1 LINTSLQQLAAA
13 LGGEVSGNQILAPG
27 PNHGPKDRSLSV
39 RLSDSAPEGFVVHS
53 FAGDD
58 PLACRDHVRQ
68 VGYGVPRWEP
78 QKSGSSGT
86 GAISRMSRR
95 VSRNLPETE
104 RAGVQSLNTAKP
116 TAKAGS
122 PPAEYIYKLADGT
135 PYLRVKRTP
144 EKEFYQS
151 HWNGSGWQNRAPDG
165 PKIPYRLPDLIEA
178 ASNGVMDVVVVEGE
192 KDADNLA
199 ALGFI
204 ATTNS
209 GGADAGT
216 GTKFTPELAE
226 WFKDRNV
233 YVLPDNDEPGE
244 RHATQVVETLRP
256 VAKSIRVVR
265 LPGLPDKGDVSD
277 WIEAGGTADELADLL
292 GRAPEIKDEA
302 PASRFK
308 FETFSDLQSLPPAEY
323 LMDGWIP
330 ERSVGLLYGRWGT
343 GKSFLGFDWCLHLA
357 FGRPDWHGAKLPGV
371 PCDVLIIAREGH
383 AGFVKRVNAFMQY
396 HGITEQPTNLRF
408 MRSSIS
414 FLDETAFPAL
424 KEAIKALDQPF
435 RFVLVDTVGRVL
447 PGADMAK
454 EAPITLFMERLQ
466 QVGEITGGTAVGVH
480 HENKAGDANGSMF
493 FQNSSDFM
501 FSISREGEGP
511 LKSGKITCV
520 KQKEGDDG
528 WSREITFAKVDL
540 PDFKSSLVVE
550 GISEESSS
558 RSRKKATWPKGLR
571 LFKDCIDAAI
581 LDASQT
587 HQVGGDGPI
596 VRVAPVGAA
605 RTIHGQRYVSS
616 GEGDRAAAER
626 QAWKRNLNA
635 ARDAGLISGAVVDG
649 NELIWIVN
657 DG

>member
-1 LINTSLQQLAAA
+1 LINISLQQLAAA
-13 LGGEVSGNQILAPG
+13 LGGEVSGDQVRAPG
-27 PNHGPKDRSLSV
+27 PGHSAKDRSLSI
-39 RLSDSAPEGFVVHS
+39 RLSNSAPDGFIVNS
-53 FAGDD
+53 FTGDD
-58 PLACRDHVRQ
+58 PLACKDYVRERA
-68 VGYGVPRWEP
+68 GLARWEP
-78 QKSGSSGT
+78 QKSGSSST
-86 GAISRMSRR
+86 GAIGRMASRLQSRQ
-95 VSRNLPETE
+95 VVGNEGVE
-104 RAGVQSLNTAKP
+104 RFNTTPKP
-116 TAKAGS
+116 IAKAGS
-122 PPAEYIYKLADGT
+122 PPAEYIYRQADGT
-135 PYLRVKRTP
+135 PYLRVKRP
-144 EKEFYQS
+144 GFYQS
-151 HWNGSGWQNRAPDG
+151 HWSGSTWVSGAPKG
-165 PKIPYRLPDLIEA
+165 PKIPYRLPDMIA
-178 ASNGVMDVVVVEGE
+178 AARDGVMDVVVVEGE

-199 ALGFI
+199 ALGWI

-209 GGADAGT
+209 GGAE
-216 GTKFTPELAE
+216 KFTPELAE

-244 RHATQVVETLRP
+244 KHAAQVVETLRP

-277 WIEAGGTADELADLL
+277 WIEAGGTAREFAELLS
-292 GRAPEIKDEA
+292 RAPETKDEA
-302 PASRFK
+302 PAPRFK

-371 PCDVLIIAREGH
+371 PTDVLIIAREGH

-396 HGITEQPTNLRF
+396 HGITEQPTNLCF

-414 FLDETAFPAL
+414 FLDDTAFPAL
-424 KEAIKALDQPF
+424 KEAIKALGQPF

-540 PDFKSSLVVE
+540 PDFQSSLVVE
-550 GISEESSS
+550 SISDENSS
-558 RSRKKATWPKGLR
+558 RSRRKTTWPKGLK

-581 LDASQT
+581 LDAAQT

-596 VRVAPVGAA
+596 VRVAPVRAA

-616 GEGDRAAAER
+616 GDGDRAAAER
-626 QAWKRNLNA
+626 QAWKRNLNT

-657 DG
+657 DV

>member
-1 LINTSLQQLAAA
+1 MNISLQQLAAA
-13 LGGEVSGNQILAPG
+13 LGGEISGNQILAPG
-27 PNHGPKDRSLSV
+27 PNHGPKDRSLSI
-39 RLSDSAPEGFVVHS
+39 RLSDSAPDGFVVHS

-58 PLACRDHVRQ
+58 PLACKDHVRQ
-68 VGYGVPRWEP
+68 VGGLARWEP
-78 QKSGSSGT
+78 QKSGSSAST
-86 GAISRMSRR
+86 PLSRMTRR
-95 VSRNLPETE
+95 VS
-104 RAGVQSLNTAKP
+104 VQSEAKAAASVQQLNTTAKP
-116 TAKAGS
+116 IAKAGS
-122 PPAEYIYKLADGT
+122 APAEYIYKLADGT
-135 PYLRVKRTP
+135 PYLRVKRP
-144 EKEFYQS
+144 GFFQS
-151 HWNGSGWQNRAPDG
+151 HWNGSTWVNGAPKG
-165 PKIPYRLPDLIEA
+165 AKIPYRLPEMIA
-178 ASNGVMDVVVVEGE
+178 AARDGVMDVMVVEGE

-209 GGADAGT
+209 EGADTGK

-244 RHATQVVETLRP
+244 KHAAHVVETLQP

-277 WIEAGGTADELADLL
+277 WIEAGGTVDELADLL
-292 GRAPEIKDEA
+292 RRAPTEEA

-371 PCDVLIIAREGH
+371 PSDVLIIAREGH

-414 FLDETAFPAL
+414 FLDDAAFPAL
-424 KEAIKALDQPF
+424 KEAIKALGQPF

-480 HENKAGDANGSMF
+480 HENKSGDANGSMF

-501 FSISREGEGP
+501 FAISREGEGP

-550 GISEESSS
+550 GVSDDNSS
-558 RSRKKATWPKGLR
+558 RSRKRATWPKGLR
-571 LFKDCIDAAI
+571 LVKDCIEAAI
-581 LDASQT
+581 LEASQT
-587 HQVGGDGPI
+587 HQVGGDGPV
-596 VRVAPVGAA
+596 VRVASVGTA

-616 GEGDRAAAER
+616 GVGNRAAAER
-626 QAWKRNLNA
+626 QAWKRGLTT
-635 ARDAGLISGAVVDG
+635 ARDAGLIGGAMVNG
-649 NELIWIVN
+649 TELIWIVN
-657 DG
+657 NG